1 MRTSVALIV
10 AAIIVASFAA
20 QAAAQAPP
28 PQPQPQQPQPPAPP
42 GQVQPQQPQQPSA
55 PPGPRAIVPG
65 RVLAGVQ
72 VGARVASVVARFG
85 QPSQIFDTALDTV
98 HVFNRF
104 GITVY
109 SKGGVVTAV
118 SGTNSLLKVSDT
130 LGVGHRVEDALAMFG
145 RAYREGEVEGF
156 PGLIYD
162 RQGIAF
168 GLDGRAVAAIIVF
181 GTGNAANISALNPG
195 GAPPPPVA
203 GFPRVAGLRPFSPET
218 NFMSLPGYLRWLM
231 FQATGTW
238 ITYQEAERVVREQ
251 QAGGG

>member
-10 AAIIVASFAA
+10 AAIVVASSAA
-20 QAAAQAPP
+20 LAAAQAPP
-28 PQPQPQQPQPPAPP
+28 AQPQPPQPQPQPAP
-42 GQVQPQQPQQPSA
+42 GQVQPQPPSA

-65 RVLAGVQ
+65 RVLAGIQ

-98 HVFNRF
+98 HVFNRY

-109 SKGGVVTAV
+109 SKGGVVTAA
-118 SGTNSLLKVSDT
+118 SGTNSLLKVNDV

-145 RAYREGEVEGF
+145 RGYREGEVEGF
-156 PGLIYD
+156 AGLIYD

-168 GLDGRAVAAIIVF
+168 GLDGRAVAAVIVF
-181 GTGNAANISALNPG
+181 GPGTAANVSALNPG
-195 GAPPPPVA
+195 GAPAPPVA

-238 ITYQEAERVVREQ
+238 ITYQEAERVVKEQ
-251 QAGGG
+251 QAGG